1 MAVKAAKV
9 VVKAD
14 ANNHNCRKTTLNGQG
29 NLPYIVYRKSNK
41 YITINFKE
49 DTTMTKL
56 QLKVKRGEL
65 AKEFPMLK
73 IAKAGD
79 VGLDIAVAFPY
90 KDGYEDAVEAYL
102 AECSKF
108 DETPDDDFIN
118 ELKHGV
124 VVIKPGERYLCPTDI
139 KIEIPEG
146 YWASIEARSSTS
158 KKSIIVPKGVIDEG
172 YRGELFA
179 QLINVGKHDVVI
191 HHGDRLIQLIMHERH
206 IKNFDVIEVDELSES
221 ERGETGFGSS
231 GQSAIKR

>member
-1 MAVKAAKV
+1 
-9 VVKAD
+9 
-14 ANNHNCRKTTLNGQG
+14 
-29 NLPYIVYRKSNK
+29 
-41 YITINFKE
+41 
-49 DTTMTKL
+49 MTKL

-90 KDGYEDAVEAYL
+90 KEGYEDTVASYL
-102 AECSKF
+102 AECSKL
-108 DETPDDDFIN
+108 DEVPDQNFIN
-118 ELKHGV
+118 ELKHGA
-124 VVIKPGERYLCPTDI
+124 VVIKPGERYLAPTDI
-139 KIEIPEG
+139 RVEIPEG

-191 HHGDRLIQLIMHERH
+191 YHGDRLIQLIVHERH
-206 IKNFDVIEVDELSES
+206 IKDFDVIEADELSDS
-221 ERGETGFGSS
+221 ERGESGFGSS
-231 GQSAIKR
+231 GQSVIADIVHK